1 MLNAEIFDRFKNE
14 KGEFK
19 PSLCDDAKGL
29 LQLYEASFLS
39 IEGESTLEMARELT
53 IKHLDD
59 QFHSPLVHHGLELP
73 LHWTTQRAEARWFIN
88 IYGDRLDMN
97 PILLELAKLN
107 FNIVQAK
114 YQKELKHVSRWWKGT
129 CLAEKL
135 PFARDRL
142 VECFFWTTGMIFEP
156 QYDFYRTIATKVNAL
171 ITIIDDIYDVYG
183 TLEELEV
190 FTTTIERWDVNSIH
204 QLPDYMQICYLALN
218 NFVNEMAYD
227 VLKEKGLIIIPYLR
241 KAWADLCKAY
251 LEEAKWYFNGY
262 KPTMEEYMNNAW
274 ISIGAPVMLSHAFFA
289 VTNPIEKEAAQ
300 YLLNYP
306 DLIRWSAMILRLS
319 DDLGTSSDELKRG
332 DVPKSIQCYMN
343 ETGASEDDARKHV
356 RFLISETWKKMNKD
370 GGADCPFSQTFIE
383 IAKNVGRMSQYMYQ
397 YGDGH
402 GMSNSETKDRI
413 STLVFEPIPLA

>member
-114 YQKELKHVSRWWKGT
+114 YQKELKHVS
-129 CLAEKL
+129 
-135 PFARDRL
+135 
-142 VECFFWTTGMIFEP
+142 
-156 QYDFYRTIATKVNAL
+156 
-171 ITIIDDIYDVYG
+171 
-183 TLEELEV
+183 
-190 FTTTIERWDVNSIH
+190 RWDVNSIH

-383 IAKNVGRMSQYMYQ
+383 IAKNIGRMSQYMYQ